1 MSQRKQYQNL
11 FTFVDH
17 ILISF
22 AVRLGL
28 RLRLLMPLSVASTD
42 IFLLFT
48 FIYFSRWGQALYLM
62 HFYSIPFT
70 CFPYKVSAVAAIV
83 VYFLSPMLFCFKQF
97 FSTAAIRSVYHLNCI
112 LQMKTLISISVQA
125 LENRIH
131 PTGQ

>member
-97 FSTAAIRSVYHLNCI
+97 FFHCSHKICLSFKLHFAN
-112 LQMKTLISISVQA
+112 
-125 LENRIH
+125 ENINKH
-131 PTGQ
+131 IGAGTCFG